1 MATGTDTP
9 VGAPGKSDVPGD
21 PSLVDEPAEQV
32 VQQALEQA
40 TRGAPRGEPTPR
52 ARLLPK
58 VWLVAYV
65 ALFAGL
71 AVAYPLIGSG
81 AFGVPREWI
90 GGVRA
95 VAYVALVSL
104 VVRAVTTAVEVLLVE
119 RLEDAVA
126 RYNLVKVVHLVG
138 WLAIAFVAL
147 TQLAADWYAAAAS
160 VGLVS
165 LILGLALQ
173 EPISSFFAWIY
184 ILLRG
189 PYRVGDRIQI
199 GEVTG
204 DVINVGYLDT
214 TVWEVGGPYLS
225 SDHPSGRLVKFPNS
239 RVFESPVFNYSWP
252 LFPYI
257 WSEIKL
263 HIAYDSDLDFV
274 ARTMQEVVAE
284 ELGEVMMQR
293 VGRFRELLAQT
304 PVDELNVRERP
315 AVTFRVS
322 ENTWLEAIVRYVVNP
337 KESGRVRAPLLP
349 KLLARLNA
357 EPDRVRFPKSNMR

>member
-1 MATGTDTP
+1 MATSTKP
-9 VGAPGKSDVPGD
+9 RVEVPIEAAPAGD
-21 PSLVDEPAEQV
+21 PALVEGSPEQV
-32 VQQALEQA
+32 VRQAIEQA
-40 TRGAPRGEPTPR
+40 KSGVPKGEPSRWAR
-52 ARLLPK
+52 ALPK
-58 VWLVAYV
+58 LWLVAYLV
-65 ALFAGL
+65 LFGALAI
-71 AVAYPLIGSG
+71 AYPLIGSG
-81 AFGVPREWI
+81 TFGLPREWSEV
-90 GGVRA
+90 VRKI
-95 VAYVALVSL
+95 AYVALMSV
-104 VVRAVTTAVEVLLVE
+104 VVRAVSTAVEVVLIE
-119 RLEDAVA
+119 RIEDAVA
-126 RYNLVKVVHLVG
+126 RFNLVKVIHLVG
-138 WLAIAFVAL
+138 WLAIGFVAL

-160 VGLVS
+160 LGLVS

-225 SDHPSGRLVKFPNS
+225 GDHPSGRLVKFPNS
-239 RVFESPVFNYSWP
+239 RVFGSPVFNYSWP

-274 ARTMQEVVAE
+274 AKTMQDVVTE
-284 ELGEVMMQR
+284 DMGELMMQR
-293 VGRFRELLAQT
+293 VGQFRELLAQT

-322 ENTWLEAIVRYVVNP
+322 DNTWLEAIVRYVVNP
-337 KESGRVRAPLLP
+337 KESGRVRARLLP

-357 EPDRVRFPKSNMR
+357 EPERVMFPKSNMR